1 MIGLRRIRPAAI
13 AMSCIATAIAS
24 VCFTST
30 PASAA
35 PACAGADRVYCEA
48 KPDSLVTVKL
58 SQLHPTQPSLGYDEV
73 YARLGR
79 YSFGPNAAELKFG
92 AWCETNGQRGVKSFS
107 ASSRISDPSS
117 FTCEV
122 PLGKET
128 ADDTDEMK
136 TVVIGPGG
144 KLYLTD
150 GHHTLTSFWETAG
163 GGPNTSI
170 RLRVAGNLS
179 TKSPADFWKTMRA
192 EKWTWLRNTAGAP
205 IQPAQLPKSLG
216 LSSFANDKYRAAL
229 YFLDDVS
236 FSSPAGT
243 PPFQE
248 FYWGQWL
255 RGKSDPKVNPARYDL
270 RTAGSY
276 QSLLRSIANTMIA
289 APADTVIGNGYTAT
303 DLGKRDSF
311 DESEFAGLTRPLT
324 DKKPGKLTAALAYK
338 NTLALLPQAG

>member
-1 MIGLRRIRPAAI
+1 MIGTRGLRPAAI
-13 AMSCIATAIAS
+13 AMSCVAAAIAS
-24 VCFTST
+24 VCLTAT
-30 PASAA
+30 PAAAA
-35 PACAGADRVYCEA
+35 PRCDTAHRVYCEA
-48 KPDSLVTVKL
+48 KTDSLVTVKL

-79 YSFGPNAAELKFG
+79 YSFGPNAAKLKFD
-92 AWCETNGQRGVKSFS
+92 AWCETNGQHGVKSFT
-107 ASSRISDPSS
+107 ANSRISAPSS
-117 FTCEV
+117 FTCDV

-128 ADDTDEMK
+128 ADDTAEMK

-144 KLYLTD
+144 SLYLTD
-150 GHHTLTSFWETAG
+150 GHHTLTSFWETSG

-179 TKSPADFWKTMRA
+179 HKSPADFWKTMRA
-192 EKWTWLRNTAGAP
+192 QKWTWLRNTAGAP

-216 LSSFANDKYRAAL
+216 LKSFADDKYRAAL

-255 RGKSDPKVNPARYDL
+255 RTKSDPALKPARYDL
-270 RTAGSY
+270 RTVDSY
-276 QSLLRSIANTMIA
+276 QKLLRAIAATMIA
-289 APADTVIGNGYTAT
+289 TPATTVIGNGYTAT
-303 DLGKRDSF
+303 DLGKRNSF
-311 DESEFAGLTRPLT
+311 DESEFAGLTRPLS

-338 NTLALLPQAG
+338 NTVGLRHAG